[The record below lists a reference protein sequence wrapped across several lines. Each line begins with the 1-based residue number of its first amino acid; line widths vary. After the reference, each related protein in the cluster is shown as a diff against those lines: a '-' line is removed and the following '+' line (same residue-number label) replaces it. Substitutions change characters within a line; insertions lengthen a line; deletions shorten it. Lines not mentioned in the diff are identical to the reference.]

1 MPLLRK
7 EKKLAPL
14 TVSEVKVPRTKVTA
28 RNVRISTPAQ
38 KAGRTTPPSPRRV
51 RVTAPAEMAGKA
63 ASMDSRDPA
72 PSLLR
77 YETREKENVYIL
89 QAAPIIKFGISA

>member
-1 MPLLRK
+1 MLLK
-7 EKKLAPL
+7 CTL
-14 TVSEVKVPRTKVTA
+14 VK
-28 RNVRISTPAQ
+28 S
-38 KAGRTTPPSPRRV
+38 SYS
-51 RVTAPAEMAGKA
+51 PAEMAGKA